1 LLDNMEDGAEPL
13 LFVDVNLGDVQ
24 ERITVMEGD
33 TADSLTQEFGDRH
46 KLDANMRNKLR
57 TLLQQQIDGIL
68 EKIEEEDHSS
78 QITGEGSDNHQHYEE
93 APQQPEEQ
101 KQVHQEE

>member
-1 LLDNMEDGAEPL
+1 
-13 LFVDVNLGDVQ
+13 VDVNLGDVQ

-33 TADSLTQEFGDRH
+33 TADSLTLEFGDRH

-93 APQQPEEQ
+93 PANQAPQHPGQRKSAEER
-101 KQVHQEE
+101 K